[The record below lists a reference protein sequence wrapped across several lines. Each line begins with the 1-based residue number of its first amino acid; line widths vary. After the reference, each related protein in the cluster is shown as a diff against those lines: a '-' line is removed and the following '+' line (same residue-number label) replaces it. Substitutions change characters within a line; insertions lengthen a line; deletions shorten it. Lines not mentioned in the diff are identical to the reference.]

1 MGFRLQIILIA
12 QTLLLTLSCGRTD
25 YLELALEMSGNNRM
39 ELEKVLSHYEGDSL
53 RSAAAR
59 FLIGHM
65 IGKFTVDS
73 ASVRPNQKFYEAMI
87 AYRTRNGGLGV
98 TGLYDMCDS
107 VKAADGIP
115 TLYARYTQDL
125 KFLSAS
131 DLVKHIDRAIALWKD
146 APWKSDV
153 GFEEF
158 CRFIL
163 PYRVYESHWKGA
175 TDYFNERYAPFVSLE
190 DTDGYLGVGE
200 KIKTDVS
207 SGFMQDGT
215 FFREN
220 PFLSPTLFENTVK
233 VQAGVCY
240 DFNATVT
247 TALRSV
253 GIPATI
259 NTVPYWGNS
268 NASHFWTEI
277 IGAPAKE
284 RYDNTQRDFRT
295 IEDELVNDTFWFKD
309 GIITDTTG
317 IPEEVFL
324 RKCRTVP
331 KVYRMNYEIQ
341 SASLSLQT
349 REEVPMLF
357 RNMTLEDIT
366 ARLVVTQDVLVEV
379 PKFDCD
385 RKRFVYLC
393 VYDPDN
399 LSWVPVAWSK
409 VRHARA
415 LFRDM
420 GVNILYIAAFYHKGT
435 VVPFGDPFIL
445 TASGERRILRVD
457 ESRRQTVTLFSKVP
471 LRTNFAYYAM
481 LMRGDRFQFANKAD
495 LSDTVTVCRID
506 KIPYYTQEV
515 DLQDC
520 PPARYM
526 IYRTAP
532 FPIKFV
538 AELAFIGE
546 DENGKEITFSGK
558 PFGNPC
564 YSISPL
570 GDAFDGNRETFA
582 YFDKQDHAED
592 YIGLDLGKPRKI
604 KKIRYCPRNDDNAV
618 IPGEDYELYCW
629 KEGWQSLGRQLGGT
643 DRRLHYDNVPEGALL
658 RIHNHTRGKENRPF
672 TLEGG
677 RQVWW

>member
-1 MGFRLQIILIA
+1 MN
-12 QTLLLTLSCGRTD
+12 LLLAASVFSGCRSSRLDQCLKMAEENRPQLEEALLRFKGDNMRTAAVR
-25 YLELALEMSGNNRM
+25 YLIENMP
-39 ELEKVLSHYEGDSL
+39 
-53 RSAAAR
+53 
-59 FLIGHM
+59 
-65 IGKFTVDS
+65 GKFTVNDV
-73 ASVRPNQKFYEAMI
+73 SVSGNQPYYDALI
-87 AYRTRNGGLGV
+87 AYRVKHGCLGV
-98 TGLYDMCDS
+98 TGLYDVIDS
-107 VKAADGIP
+107 LDALYGKP
-115 TLYARYTQDL
+115 TVRAKYDNDL
-125 KFLSAS
+125 RTLSANF
-131 DLVKHIDRAIALWKD
+131 LTDRVDEAVSAWEK
-146 APWKSDV
+146 APWKSEVD
-153 GFEEF
+153 FKDF
-158 CRFIL
+158 CRYIL
-163 PYRVYESHWKGA
+163 PYRVYECHWEGA
-175 TDYFNERYAPFVSLE
+175 DAMMRKRFAHLSG
-190 DTDGYLGVGE
+190 DKSGYLAVGE
-200 KIKTDVS
+200 KIRSEIETS
-207 SGFMQDGT
+207 FRQDGT
-215 FFREN
+215 LFRAH
-220 PFLSPTLFENTVK
+220 PYMSPTLFENTLRVE
-233 VQAGVCY
+233 AGVCY
-240 DFNATVT
+240 DFNAAVV
-247 TALRSV
+247 TALRSI